1 MTHARDEAGPDI
13 GLSYPGMDKVLSII
27 ELAVYIAAIL
37 ALSAAATWAVI
48 KISPSEAA
56 KQQRAKAKESGSSS
70 P

>member
-1 MTHARDEAGPDI
+1 
-13 GLSYPGMDKVLSII
+13 MDKVLSII
-27 ELAVYIAAIL
+27 ELTVYIVAIL

-56 KQQRAKAKESGSSS
+56 KQQRAKAKAKESTS

>member
-1 MTHARDEAGPDI
+1 
-13 GLSYPGMDKVLSII
+13 MDKVLSII
-27 ELAVYIAAIL
+27 ELAIYIVAIL

-56 KQQRAKAKESGSSS
+56 KQQRARAKEQQ